1 MASILAE
8 PFKGITSKELIALN
22 FNENNWGRPDRI
34 FYPTTPSE
42 SRDGTMYR
50 ECYWND
56 DKKYWEYFL
65 KADEIG
71 IYEGVIY
78 YFPET
83 FNAYVTEFQGNGGCG
98 KSKHPAGYLYAFICR
113 NRGHE
118 SADLWKDVIKV
129 DSVEDINLGIA
140 MLESELNKLFE
151 ERRKGWQ
158 TYNLYIHNAHQ
169 MPVIN
174 YNSGD
179 VHQVSIVDCNVCD
192 ISNKLTLK
200 TSYV

>member
-8 PFKGITSKELIALN
+8 PFKGITIEGLRALN

-42 SRDGTMYR
+42 SRDGTLYR

-65 KADEIG
+65 KNDDLG

-98 KSKHPAGYLYAFICR
+98 KSNHPAGYLYAFICK
-113 NRGHE
+113 NRWHE
-118 SADLWKDVIKV
+118 SKDLWKDVIKV
-129 DSVEDINLGIA
+129 DSIEDLNLGIA
-140 MLESELNKLFE
+140 VLENELNKLFE

-158 TYNLYIHNAHQ
+158 THNLYIHNVHK

-174 YNSGD
+174 LNGGD
-179 VHQVSIVDCNVCD
+179 TIIHKVNNFIK
-192 ISNKLTLK
+192 SNKVTLK